1 MFRPSSLQLALSL
14 LAMSVTAERLE
25 RLRLYLSFLTVFC
38 LYGTTVGFSMAQ
50 APDTTGGPELYP
62 DTVITTEHTVEVD
75 GETIRYTADAG
86 YLPLRAED
94 GTVQAKMFYVAYRK
108 AGTDQEDRPI
118 TFAFNGGPGS
128 SSVWLHLGALGPR
141 RVPVVSDSTNVLSPP
156 YELVDNGQTWLDFT
170 DLVFIDPVTTGY
182 SRSTSAVDEDR
193 FHGFEGDIESVS
205 RFIRLYTTRNDRWS
219 SPKFLAGESYGTV
232 RAAGLASA
240 LQDRHGMYLNGI
252 VLVSAVLNYQ
262 ANAFDRGNDLVYPLF
277 LPTYAATA
285 HYHGALPAD
294 QQGRD
299 LRTFLDEVEQW
310 ATTDYTVA
318 LMQGDALPDAER
330 ERVIDRL
337 HQYTGL
343 SREFIDDAN
352 LRVVDRHFYKELLR
366 DEGQTVGRL
375 DSRFTAQDRL
385 DVGAGPEFD
394 PSYVAILGPY
404 TATLNSY
411 VRGELGFETD
421 LPYEILTGRVWP
433 WNYETFENQYLDVA
447 EPLRQAIHKNPALR
461 VHVASGYYDVATPY
475 FATDYVLDHMG
486 LGAKYRDNVSVS
498 YYESGH
504 MMYVHMPSLR
514 QFTDN
519 VETFYRDAT
528 D

>member
-1 MFRPSSLQLALSL
+1 MFSAFSLRTRVVCTLIALASL
-14 LAMSVTAERLE
+14 IGVIPVPTS
-25 RLRLYLSFLTVFC
+25 
-38 LYGTTVGFSMAQ
+38 AQ
-50 APDTTGGPELYP
+50 APDTTGGPPLYP
-62 DTVITTEHTVEVD
+62 DTVVTTEHTVEVD
-75 GETIRYTADAG
+75 GETIRYTADTG

-94 GTVQAKMFYVAYRK
+94 GTVEAKMFYVAYRK
-108 AGTDQEDRPI
+108 EGSDRADRPV

-141 RVPVVSDSTNVLSPP
+141 RVPVVSDSTDVLPPP
-156 YELVDNGQTWLDFT
+156 YDLVDNEHTWLDFT

-182 SRSTSAVDEDR
+182 SRSTEAVDEDR
-193 FHGFEGDIESVS
+193 FHGFEGDIESVA
-205 RFIRLYTTRNDRWS
+205 RFIRLYTTRNERWS

-232 RAAGLASA
+232 RAAGLASE
-240 LQDRHGMYLNGI
+240 LQDRHGMYLNGV

-262 ANAFDRGNDLVYPLF
+262 ANAFDTGNDLVYPLF

-285 HYHGALPAD
+285 HYHNALPPET
-294 QQGRD
+294 QQRD
-299 LRTFLDEVEQW
+299 LRDLLDEVEQW
-310 ATTDYTVA
+310 ATSDYTVA
-318 LMQGDALPDAER
+318 LMQGDALADARR

-343 SREFIDDAN
+343 SREFIADAN

-366 DEGQTVGRL
+366 ERGSTVGRL
-375 DSRFTAQDRL
+375 DSRFTAQDRV
-385 DVGAGPEFD
+385 DVGARPEFD
-394 PSYVAILGPY
+394 PSYSAILGPY

-411 VRGELGFETD
+411 VREELDFKTD

-433 WNYETFENQYLDVA
+433 WDYETFENRYLDVA
-447 EPLRQAIHKNPALR
+447 EPLRQAIHKNPALH

-486 LGAKYRDNVSVS
+486 LGEAHRDNVSVS

-504 MMYVHMPSLR
+504 MMYVYDPSLQR
-514 QFTDN
+514 FTEN
-519 VETFYRDAT
+519 VRGFYQNAVPR
-528 D
+528 